1 MTKIDDILN
10 RLQKEQPVIDMPD
23 ELTERIMNSLPE
35 RRPEATAGQKT
46 QKAWLY
52 TTIGAAAAS
61 IMLLLT
67 LHQISPDVGG
77 RQQPV
82 VAQHTDVHSE
92 KRIAPPD
99 TKDASAPLPATES
112 AQSDKQ
118 NAYMETTAGIGNP
131 HQQNAKNAKTVDAGE
146 RTHTPTVT
154 KAAKKTK
161 REIPDTLGNG
171 IWTHEENVIRAMR
184 ILADCEATI
193 AREHQQVRNEIIKT
207 TFYATPQASD
217 AILVTNEAGDYEVMR
232 LNNITDL

>member
-1 MTKIDDILN
+1 MTKIDDILD
-10 RLQKEQPVIDMPD
+10 RLQKEQPVVDMPD

-35 RRPEATAGQKT
+35 RRVNATGGLKA

-82 VAQHTDVHSE
+82 VAQHTNVHSE

-99 TKDASAPLPATES
+99 TKDASAPLQATES

-131 HQQNAKNAKTVDAGE
+131 HRQNFKNAKAVDAGE
-146 RTHTPTVT
+146 RPHTPTVT

-193 AREHQQVRNEIIKT
+193 AREHQQVRNEIIET
-207 TFYATPQASD
+207 TFHATPQRAG
-217 AILVTNEAGDYEVMR
+217 AILVTNEAGDYEVTR
-232 LNNITDL
+232 PNTITDI

>member
-82 VAQHTDVHSE
+82 VAQHADVHSE

-99 TKDASAPLPATES
+99 TKDASASLQSIVS

-118 NAYMETTAGIGNP
+118 KNCENTAIKMDHP
-131 HQQNAKNAKTVDAGE
+131 PLQSAKNAKTVDAGE

-193 AREHQQVRNEIIKT
+193 AREHQQVRNEIIET
-207 TFYATPQASD
+207 TFHATPQRAG
-217 AILVTNEAGDYEVMR
+217 AILVTNEAGDYEVTR
-232 LNNITDL
+232 PNTITDI

>member
-1 MTKIDDILN
+1 MTKIDDILD

-77 RQQPV
+77 QQQPV
-82 VAQHTDVHSE
+82 VAQRTAVHSE
-92 KRIAPPD
+92 KWTAPPD
-99 TKDASAPLPATES
+99 TKDASAPLQATAS

-118 NAYMETTAGIGNP
+118 NASMETTAGKGNP
-131 HQQNAKNAKTVDAGE
+131 HQQSAKNAKTVDAGE

-193 AREHQQVRNEIIKT
+193 AREHQQVRNEIIET
-207 TFYATPQASD
+207 TFHATPQRAG
-217 AILVTNEAGDYEVMR
+217 AILVTNEAGDYEVTR
-232 LNNITDL
+232 PNTITDI

>member
-67 LHQISPDVGG
+67 LHQISPDIGG

-82 VAQHTDVHSE
+82 VATSPMMVVPKSLSV
-92 KRIAPPD
+92 AC
-99 TKDASAPLPATES
+99 AGALAT
-112 AQSDKQ
+112 
-118 NAYMETTAGIGNP
+118 
-131 HQQNAKNAKTVDAGE
+131 
-146 RTHTPTVT
+146 
-154 KAAKKTK
+154 
-161 REIPDTLGNG
+161 
-171 IWTHEENVIRAMR
+171 
-184 ILADCEATI
+184 
-193 AREHQQVRNEIIKT
+193 VR
-207 TFYATPQASD
+207 P
-217 AILVTNEAGDYEVMR
+217 
-232 LNNITDL
+232 

>member
-1 MTKIDDILN
+1 MTKIDDILD
-10 RLQKEQPVIDMPD
+10 RLQKEQPVVDMPD

-35 RRPEATAGQKT
+35 RRVNATGGLKAK
-46 QKAWLY
+46 KAWLY

-61 IMLLLT
+61 IMLLLA
-67 LHQISPDVGG
+67 LHQISPDIGG
-77 RQQPV
+77 RQQPM
-82 VAQHTDVHSE
+82 VAQHTNVHSE

-99 TKDASAPLPATES
+99 IKDAPAPLQATAS

-193 AREHQQVRNEIIKT
+193 AREHQQVRNEIIET
-207 TFYATPQASD
+207 TFHATPQRAG
-217 AILVTNEAGDYEVMR
+217 AILVTNEAGDYEVTR
-232 LNNITDL
+232 PNTITDI

>member
-1 MTKIDDILN
+1 MTKIDDILY

-46 QKAWLY
+46 KKAWLY

-99 TKDASAPLPATES
+99 TKDASAPLPATAS

-118 NAYMETTAGIGNP
+118 NAYMETTAGKGNP
-131 HQQNAKNAKTVDAGE
+131 HRQNFKNAKAVDAGE

-193 AREHQQVRNEIIKT
+193 AREHQQVRNEIIET
-207 TFYATPQASD
+207 TFHATPQRAG
-217 AILVTNEAGDYEVMR
+217 AILVTNEAGDYEVTR
-232 LNNITDL
+232 PNTITDI

>member
-61 IMLLLT
+61 IMLLLA

-92 KRIAPPD
+92 KRIAPTD

-112 AQSDKQ
+112 AQSNKQ
-118 NAYMETTAGIGNP
+118 NAYMETTAGKGNP
-131 HQQNAKNAKTVDAGE
+131 LRQNFKNAKAVDAGE
-146 RTHTPTVT
+146 RPHTPTVT

-193 AREHQQVRNEIIKT
+193 AREHQQVRNEIIET
-207 TFYATPQASD
+207 TFHATPQRAG
-217 AILVTNEAGDYEVMR
+217 AILVTNEAGDYEVTR
-232 LNNITDL
+232 PNTITDI